1 VQEEVSEESDP
12 LILVVEDD
20 ADNRQL
26 LCSLLRKK
34 GYSVVEAEN
43 GKDAVAE
50 AARHNPDLVL
60 MDLAMPEMDGVEAV
74 RRIHQIPEL
83 AETPILAITGFAIGD
98 VRADAL
104 SAGCSEVLEKPI
116 DIDILVKRIK
126 RNLSLSAM
134 PERQRRKLQRVAVTI
149 PVNWGMTRACLNN
162 GTLISLSSKGCLIKT
177 DSPEALSI
185 QIIYL
190 RFQLPDGSQMMLQG
204 RVLYYLKQVIFG
216 VEFSA
221 LAEHDRSRLDRCV
234 THYSRARA

>member
-1 VQEEVSEESDP
+1 MSKAPEP
-12 LILVVEDD
+12 LILIVEDD

-26 LCSLLRKK
+26 LGSLLRKQ
-34 GYSVVEAEN
+34 GYGVVEAEN
-43 GKDAVAE
+43 GKDAVTE

-98 VRADAL
+98 VKADAL

-116 DIDILVKRIK
+116 DIEILVKKIK
-126 RNLSLSAM
+126 RNLSLSAL

-162 GTLISLSSKGCLIKT
+162 GTITSLSSKGCLIET

-185 QIIYL
+185 QMIYL
-190 RFQLPDGSQMMLQG
+190 RFRLPDGSQMMLQG
-204 RVLYYLKQVIFG
+204 RVLYYLKQLIFG

-221 LAEHDRSRLDRCV
+221 LAEQDRSRLDQLV

>member
-1 VQEEVSEESDP
+1 MSKEPES

-34 GYSVVEAEN
+34 GYRVIEAEN
-43 GKDAVAE
+43 GSDAVTE

-83 AETPILAITGFAIGD
+83 AQTPILAITGFAIGD
-98 VRADAL
+98 VKADAL

-116 DIDILVKRIK
+116 DIETLVKKIK
-126 RNLSLSAM
+126 RNLSLSAL
-134 PERQRRKLQRVAVTI
+134 PESQRRKLQRVAVTI
-149 PVNWGMTRACLNN
+149 PVNWGMTRACLNS
-162 GTLISLSSKGCLIKT
+162 GTLTSLSSKGCLIKT

-185 QIIYL
+185 QVIYL
-190 RFQLPDGSQMMLQG
+190 RFQLPGGVRMMLQG
-204 RVLYYLKQVIFG
+204 RVLYYLKQEIFG
-216 VEFSA
+216 VEFTP
-221 LAEHDRSRLDRCV
+221 LAEQDRLKLDQFV
-234 THYSRARA
+234 THHSKARA